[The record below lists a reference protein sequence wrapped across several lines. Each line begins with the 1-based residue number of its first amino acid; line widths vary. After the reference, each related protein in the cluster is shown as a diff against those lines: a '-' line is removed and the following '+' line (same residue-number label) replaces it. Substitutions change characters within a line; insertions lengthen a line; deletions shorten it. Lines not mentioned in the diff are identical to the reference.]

1 MRFFNNKYTFLISLF
16 FLLGIGILSAK
27 EIFVSSA
34 NTTEGDGTLAN
45 PYKTIQQAANVAVS
59 GDVITIRAGIYR
71 EEVKIMTNG
80 VTYQSFSGE
89 KVVLNGTEILNT
101 WTAVPGGTV
110 YKTIMDFNAPVNY
123 EQYPS
128 NQIFVDQKMIELVRW
143 PKQTSNNLSMPTDA
157 IAENAD
163 RLPTR
168 TSYGVL
174 TDLQFDEP
182 DGRWVG
188 ASIYINLSNGSLDG
202 QGWTGIVI
210 ATDRVKKTITY
221 DFRAPVRLGNQPWTV
236 RAGTEYYLFNPK
248 KEAINA
254 TGGIN
259 AILGEGEWWKDNDTL
274 YVRTPNSLAP
284 SALPV
289 GINVIEAKK
298 REFAFSP
305 NETNKS
311 FYTIKNLDIFG
322 AAITTDIKFRE
333 NYRVVRED
341 AQGIVIDNLNVKYA
355 SHFKSQTDNWQQE
368 FYGRTGIV
376 VSGRNNVIKNC
387 TIQYSAGPGLCLLG
401 EGEKAFNNTIHE
413 VNYSASN
420 AGALCL
426 GAICID
432 GEVGYNTIYNTP
444 HMALNYGGWVN
455 SNANNKGIARIHHN
469 KIYDFLLRS
478 NDSGAIDDAGTFGNW
493 ARIDHNE
500 IFKTFNTTR
509 SEQDVYGIY
518 LDYNQ
523 GSYLLDHN
531 LIYSLRHGVLVNKV
545 KNVQI
550 FNNTLLSNKLNEASI
565 IDAVG
570 GNGETI
576 TIKNNILS
584 YRINQPGFFNL
595 WRAIFTNNIINA
607 FGETQND
614 IFENVAAKDYRLKAT
629 ATTAI
634 DKGVNDYLFNDPIVG
649 TNVDLGAFEY
659 GATAW
664 QSGKTD
670 KLPPIIFPNSG
681 EYLNSKEITI
691 TSDIPGAQIRYT
703 LDGKEPNL
711 TSPIYTLPI
720 NLTDTTIV
728 KASVFVT
735 GVAVTETST
744 ANIWVTKLSEIP
756 PISVNID
763 RPASGTTHIG
773 RAFVYLSSPD
783 KDVIIKY
790 TLDGTEPTR
799 TSETLN
805 SFVLISQTST
815 LKAAAF
821 GKWIQSPVI
830 SANYT
835 IVGPTV
841 SISPNGGGIT
851 EVTNVTLSA
860 NADRSKIYYTLDGT
874 DPSQTS
880 TLYTVPIVITSN
892 TTIKAI
898 AIINSKL
905 GDIKTA
911 TYNVTNRLVNIN
923 PNGGS
928 FVENVNVTLS
938 SPTPGLDIYYTT
950 NGDNPST
957 ASSKYTAPIA
967 ITQNTLVKAFAIK
980 DNLSGEVK
988 QANFTITGPEVTIT
1002 PNGGNFTDVTNA
1014 SLATL
1019 AGYTIYYTLDGSTPT
1034 VASTVYINPIPI
1046 NKPNTTIKA
1055 IAIKNNLS
1063 GAIKEVLFTIAKP
1076 TLTIS
1081 PAASKKFNRAVTA
1094 TIKCSLD
1101 TAPIYYTLDGSTP
1114 TASATLYTQAINV
1127 DKALTIKAIAIK
1139 EGIVS
1144 DITSISYDVEI
1155 NPNLTVLFPN
1165 PTTNGQFSIRFTTPN
1180 KGQVNKVFI
1189 YDALGRLVFNQS
1201 VTMLSDDIQEESFDI
1216 PQLKPGTYIVKIKTV
1231 SAHIT
1236 DLITDELKLVVK

>member
-341 AQGIVIDNLNVKYA
+341 AQGIVLDNLNIKYA

-368 FYGRTGIV
+368 FYGRTGVV

-401 EGEKAFNNTIHE
+401 DGEKALNNTISE

-455 SNANNKGIARIHHN
+455 SNAKNKGIARIHHN

-493 ARIDHNE
+493 ARMDHNE

-518 LDYNQ
+518 LDYNE

-531 LIYSLRHGVLVNKV
+531 LIYGLRHGVLINKC
-545 KNVQI
+545 KNIEI

-570 GNGETI
+570 GNGASI

-584 YRINQPGFFNL
+584 YRINQPNFRNL
-595 WRAIFTNNIINA
+595 WMAIFTNNIINA
-607 FGETQND
+607 FGATQND
-614 IFENVAAKDYRLKAT
+614 IFENVSAKDYRLKAT

-659 GATAW
+659 GAPAW
-664 QSGKTD
+664 NAGKTD
-670 KLPPIIFPNSG
+670 KLPPTIYPNSG
-681 EYLNSKEITI
+681 EYLDNREVTI
-691 TSDIPGAQIRYT
+691 LSDIPNAQIRYT
-703 LDGKEPNL
+703 LDGKEPSL
-711 TSPIYTLPI
+711 TSPIYNTPI

-728 KASVFVT
+728 KATVFVA
-735 GVAVTETST
+735 GIAVTETST

-756 PISVNID
+756 PITVNID

-773 RAFVYLSSPD
+773 RAFAYLSSPD
-783 KDVIIKY
+783 KDVQIRY
-790 TLDGTEPTR
+790 TLDGSEPTR
-799 TSETLN
+799 TSELYN
-805 SFVLISQTST
+805 GIVLISQNST

-821 GKWIQSPVI
+821 GKWIQSPVK
-830 SANYT
+830 SANYI

-841 SISPNGGGIT
+841 TFSPDGGGIT
-851 EVTNVTLSA
+851 GATNVTLTA
-860 NADRSKIYYTLDGT
+860 NAVSSKIYYTLDGT

-1014 SLATL
+1014 SLTTL

-1034 VASTVYINPIPI
+1034 VASTVYNSPIPI
-1046 NKPNTTIKA
+1046 NQFSTTIKA

-1063 GAIKEVLFTIAKP
+1063 GAVKQAVFTIAKP
-1076 TLTIS
+1076 TLTID
-1081 PAASKKFNRAVTA
+1081 PAASKKFNKIVKI
-1094 TIKCSLD
+1094 TIKCSI
-1101 TAPIYYTLDGSTP
+1101 ANAAIYYTLDGSTP
-1114 TASATLYTQAINV
+1114 TANSTLYTLPISI
-1127 DKALTIKAIAIK
+1127 DKAVNIKAIAIK
-1139 EGIVS
+1139 EGLVS
-1144 DITSISYDVEI
+1144 DVTSINYDVEI
-1155 NPNLTVLFPN
+1155 NPNLTVVFPN
-1165 PTTNGQFSIRFTTPN
+1165 PVTNGQLGIKFTTPV
-1180 KGQVNKVFI
+1180 KGQVNQVTI
-1189 YDALGRLVFNQS
+1189 YDALGRLVYKRS
-1201 VTMLSDDIQEESFDI
+1201 VIMLSDDIQEENFDL
-1216 PQLKPGTYIVKIKTV
+1216 PQIKPGTYFVKIKTV
-1231 SAHIT
+1231 SAHVS
-1236 DLITDELKLVVK
+1236 DLVNDELKIVVK